1 MAIIKEFEIVT
12 EKITAYLSRIN
23 QLESDLSNSKK
34 ETAQLKKDLIDA
46 GKEIEVLLKEKK
58 DLLILKAEHEE
69 ALKNFKVL
77 GEKDKK
83 ELDKLGKKIEELSSE
98 NKSLKKEIDTLRNPK
113 SENPKSET
121 NSKLE

>member
-1 MAIIKEFEIVT
+1 MAITKEFEIIS

-46 GKEIEVLLKEKK
+46 GKEIEGLTKQKK

-83 ELDKLGKKIEELSSE
+83 ELDKRSREIEKLTEENKNLKKETEGLKKDIEEL
-98 NKSLKKEIDTLRNPK
+98 KNP
-113 SENPKSET
+113 E
-121 NSKLE
+121 